1 MSMMSQPL
9 ILAPRYR
16 LDDEMNW
23 LEGIDPSRRYW
34 LAVNGDR
41 QSKVVIPGLCVTSS
55 QELKDAILGLR
66 GLQPQEKMV
75 IKRPFGKLIIH
86 CLSNNCYAIEGRVE
100 GALTWHLFDKE
111 TIESLLLTGH
121 PEWVPSPRDTELGRK
136 LLELAFEQPAYAV

>member
-1 MSMMSQPL
+1 MMSKPL
-9 ILAPRYR
+9 IIAPRYR
-16 LDDEMNW
+16 LDDEINW

-121 PEWVPSPRDTELGRK
+121 PEWIPSPRDTELGRK